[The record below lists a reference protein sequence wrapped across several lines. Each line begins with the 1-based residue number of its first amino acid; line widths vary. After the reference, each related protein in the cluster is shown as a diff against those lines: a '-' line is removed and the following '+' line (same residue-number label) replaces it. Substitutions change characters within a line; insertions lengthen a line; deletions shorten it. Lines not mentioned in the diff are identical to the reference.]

1 MSNATK
7 NLTLEEKRQ
16 RLLDKQK
23 RIEEQIKQLEERE
36 KNKAYT
42 NLKHSKFVMGGDLF
56 SAGFYLDPGD
66 KIGHQGLISYVNRY
80 GKAMVKYIDE
90 YRAEHGD
97 EGAMAERTGP
107 EQRDIEDYTTS
118 RMDTLRS
125 ENDVF

>member
-66 KIGHQGLISYVNRY
+66 KIGHQAFISYVNRY
-80 GKAMVKYIDE
+80 GKAMQRFIDE

-97 EGAMAERTGP
+97 EGSMAEQTGP
-107 EQRDIEDYTTS
+107 EQTPNWNPEQSI
-118 RMDTLRS
+118 
-125 ENDVF
+125 F

>member
-1 MSNATK
+1 MSTTNK

-16 RLLDKQK
+16 RLIDKQK

-36 KNKAYT
+36 KNRQYT
-42 NLKHSKFVMGGDLF
+42 NLKHAKFVLGGDLF

-66 KIGHQGLISYVNRY
+66 KVGHQALISYVNRY
-80 GKAMVKYIDE
+80 GKAMVKFIDE

-97 EGAMAERTGP
+97 ETSMAEQP
-107 EQRDIEDYTTS
+107 EAEQRDISDYTTS
-118 RMDTLRS
+118 RMDALKD